1 MLCISICTWN
11 VNGIRKLR
19 QFFSRPRVTVK
30 NPDVLCLQET
40 WAATSQEQFS
50 IDDYVAFH
58 ADALPSLG
66 PRPVGGVSTYLKI
79 ETFQSGRLIRVVSPV
94 WWSLTVRWVREDE
107 PDIFIVPN
115 PGPGAPLTI
124 DLHDGL
130 PGWYDLTTEDLFA
143 QAEPREVAPG
153 SVFLTPSLAHHL
165 RLVSL
170 HMFKHGAWRPLWLC
184 DVAALAEAAGPEFD
198 TAACFGS
205 GTFTRDWTQSALA
218 AARDLLG
225 ADVSAVLPGNVQA
238 PPWVLAAILSAWRRP
253 SPWRGELPFGAAL
266 KDPKAWLEA
275 RWPDPIE
282 AVFKSGAL
290 PWPARPRLT
299 QTKHFLKLLGP
310 AMAHFATPGWWARA
324 LAQKRRSHV
333 QEASTGE

>member
-1 MLCISICTWN
+1 VALVAQGFAKDRIDAIVFKGCALGLYYGRSW
-11 VNGIRKLR
+11 LR
-19 QFFSRPRVTVK
+19 PFGDLDLIVHR
-30 NPDVLCLQET
+30 DHID
-40 WAATSQEQFS
+40 AARATLRRIGAESSAQ
-50 IDDYVAFH
+50 
-58 ADALPSLG
+58 
-66 PRPVGGVSTYLKI
+66 
-79 ETFQSGRLIRVVSPV
+79 
-94 WWSLTVRWVREDE
+94 